1 MNPKQPSCYAKKNK
15 DGTTSLVIKCPSCG
29 KPINKT
35 SVEFGMDCEN
45 HCAEKAYRKLVEANT
60 NAKAMD
66 NFLAQ
71 LQNPEIFADCND
83 EKDKVFDKALELL
96 VATMPK

>member
-1 MNPKQPSCYAKKNK
+1 MKTKNK
-15 DGTTSLVIKCPSCG
+15 DGTINISIKCPHCG

-45 HCAEKAYRKLVEANT
+45 HCGEKAYKELIATNT
-60 NAKAMD
+60 EAKAMD
-66 NFLAQ
+66 NFMKQ
-71 LQNPEIFADCND
+71 LQSPETFKDCND

-96 VATMPK
+96 TAVMPK